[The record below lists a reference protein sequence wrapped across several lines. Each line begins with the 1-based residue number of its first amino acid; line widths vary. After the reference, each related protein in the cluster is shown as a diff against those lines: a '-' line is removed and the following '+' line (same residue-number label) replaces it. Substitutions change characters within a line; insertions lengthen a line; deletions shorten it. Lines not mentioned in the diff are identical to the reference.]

1 MSRIFFAALFGALCT
16 AALSAQSEIDASR
29 ALALEALTC
38 SGWSDPAADGEERL
52 WASGT
57 DFKASFARELRF
69 YPRLGAEAPAYE
81 PFTWRTRSIAVGSCA
96 LDGEDGGAYAV
107 DEQRAE
113 REHGGVSERYD
124 LREGGI
130 EQSFLVREH
139 PSERGDLVIRGTVGG
154 SFRAEPRAA
163 AHAELLFRDE
173 LGRVILSYG
182 RATAIDAR
190 GSSLALTTAYD
201 GEEIELRVPSE
212 WLATAAF
219 PVLVD
224 PLIAG
229 AAIAWYGGSGTD
241 GLVEEL
247 SVASSERASGRTLCV
262 AYARIFSS
270 GDRDL
275 YAWAC
280 DANWQS
286 PARIFA
292 SIDARYD
299 ERHPSIAYVAGAQRW
314 VLAYESTDTQS
325 GGGERRVRVYVH
337 DIGSTVENSG
347 TIVSMQR
354 LVGESAGR
362 PTVGG
367 SLTSGGTRALI
378 AYETDLSANVFD
390 AKVRSFD
397 AAVPGFVGL
406 RQDTGLSAAGG
417 LVGRWKPSVTP
428 LGAEGSTGWVV
439 AWEDL
444 FSGGVNTRIA
454 AALYDA
460 SGQRLVST
468 VVATPSIDEFL
479 YTPRVAGLDGRF
491 AFTWLARSN
500 ANGAYDEVR
509 SRVVTWTPAALP
521 SFHPVRT
528 VERAVLGTSTFRLG
542 GLAFDTRTR
551 SHWMSAYERL
561 DLSVPNLRYL
571 SAGRVA
577 RLGGTGVPRGLY
589 VLPASY
595 GEPTAMGLAF
605 DRDPEGR
612 FAVAC
617 GTRSTT
623 AAQRYPVLGLFAEHP
638 TDAEATPYGAR
649 CGTST
654 IRCTEPYI
662 GNLGFEVYLTG
673 ANVTAQPAVLLMSAL
688 PLQPSFPIDPTLAP
702 GCALNLDPQLLLAA
716 LPTTLSGGI
725 ARFALPVPDDVASW
739 FDLYFQCAYLQP
751 GLNPLGLGAS
761 QGLAVHLR

>member
-1 MSRIFFAALFGALCT
+1 MTRIFFAACLCAVST
-16 AALSAQSEIDASR
+16 SPLSAQDELDASR
-29 ALALEALTC
+29 ALNFEALVR
-38 SGWSDPAADGEERL
+38 SGWNDPAGDGEERL
-52 WASGT
+52 WASGA

-69 YPRLGAEAPAYE
+69 YPRLGAEAPVYE
-81 PFTWRTRSIAVGSCA
+81 PFTWRTRSIAVGTCA
-96 LDGEDGGAYAV
+96 LDGAEGSAYAV
-107 DEQRAE
+107 DELHAE
-113 REHGGVSERYD
+113 REHGGVAERYE
-124 LREGGI
+124 LREGGV
-130 EQSFLVREH
+130 EQSFLLRER
-139 PSERGDLVIRGTVGG
+139 PSASGDLVIRGSVGG
-154 SFRAEPRAA
+154 SFRAAPMAP
-163 AHAELLFRDE
+163 AHADLLFRDE
-173 LGRVILSYG
+173 AGRVVLCYG

-190 GSSLALTTAYD
+190 GEPLALTTAFD
-201 GEEIELRVPSE
+201 GEEIELRVPSA
-212 WLATAAF
+212 WLAAATF

-241 GLVEEL
+241 GLVDTL

-262 AYARIFSS
+262 AYARSFNS

-275 YAWAC
+275 YAWVC
-280 DANWQS
+280 DAGWQS

-292 SIDARYD
+292 SIDARLD
-299 ERHPSIAYVAGAQRW
+299 ERYPSVTYVAGAQRW
-314 VLAYESTDTQS
+314 LIAYESKDTQS

-337 DIGSTVENSG
+337 DIGSTSENGG

-354 LVGESAGR
+354 LIGESAGR
-362 PTVGG
+362 PTIGG
-367 SLTSGGTRALI
+367 TLASGGTRALV
-378 AYETDLSANVFD
+378 AYETDLSNGIFD
-390 AKVRSFD
+390 AKVRAFD

-406 RQDTGLSAAGG
+406 RQDTGLMAAGG
-417 LVGRWKPSVTP
+417 IVARWKPAVTP
-428 LGAEGSTGWVV
+428 IGAEGSTGWVV

-444 FSGGVNTRIA
+444 FSSGVNTRIA
-454 AALYDA
+454 AALYGPD
-460 SGQRLVST
+460 GQRLAST
-468 VVATPSIDEFL
+468 VVATPAIDEFFA
-479 YTPRVAGLDGRF
+479 TPRVAGLDGRF
-491 AFTWLARSN
+491 AFTWVAQPS
-500 ANGAYDEVR
+500 ASSGFDEVR

-521 SFHPVRT
+521 AFHPVRT
-528 VERAVLGTSTFRLG
+528 VEQALFGTSIFRLG

-561 DLSVPNLRYL
+561 DFSTQSLRYV

-577 RLGGTGVPRGLY
+577 RLGGTGVRRGLY
-589 VLPASY
+589 LLPSSY

-605 DRDPEGR
+605 DRDPAGR

-617 GTRSTT
+617 GSRSTT
-623 AAQRYPVLGLFAEHP
+623 ATQRYPVLGFFAEHP
-638 TDAEATPYGAR
+638 TDAEATLFGER

-654 IRCTEPYI
+654 IRCTAPYV

-688 PLQPSFPIDPTLAP
+688 PLQPSLPIDPSLAP

-725 ARFALPVPDDVASW
+725 GRYALPVPDEVASS
-739 FDLYFQCAYLQP
+739 FDLYFQWVYLHP
-751 GLNPLGLGAS
+751 GLNPLGFGAS